1 LRTATALV
9 LLLWSAQAVADDA
22 ARDYIK
28 LIAANDADCVML
40 QGQMRQVI
48 NTHAR
53 RAIEVSLE
61 RRMGETAQPGRVV
74 ETAPPGRKP
83 VDLGCTRIIGGYA
96 QDWDI
101 VDAEFRN

>member
-1 LRTATALV
+1 MRNATALV
-9 LLLWSAQAVADDA
+9 LLSWFAQAAADDA

-40 QGQMRQVI
+40 QGRMRQVI
-48 NTHAR
+48 NTHAG

-61 RRMGETAQPGRVV
+61 RRMGQTVQPGRVV
-74 ETAPPGRKP
+74 ETAPPGGEP

-101 VDAEFRN
+101 IAAEFRN